1 MRNKYVSPQAIQEEV
16 NRFKAISEYAY
27 FEQGLSEEDDNKV
40 DQLTMDDFSSQAP
53 PAGGAPDAG
62 GAPPAGAPPAGA
74 PPAGDIP
81 PAGGAPDAGGAPP
94 AGEDPFAA
102 PAGGA
107 PDAGLD
113 PMAAPDAAA
122 PAGDAAQEVD
132 VTDIVNDTKAVNQ
145 KADEMNGKVD
155 KTLAM
160 VNQLMMKISG
170 MESNVTKMDQ
180 ALAKIDSI
188 YKEFELSKPPSPEE
202 VKQAM
207 AQNSYPFNVPLSD
220 YGREGVEKNQTEM
233 EMKKNKLSLSNLL
246 SDFNEKD
253 VRNSFNP
260 PDPFE
265 DKVARSLPAYRM

>member
-1 MRNKYVSPQAIQEEV
+1 MKNKYVSPQALNEEV
-16 NRFKAISEYAY
+16 KRLNSIAEYAY
-27 FEQGLSEEDDNKV
+27 FDQGLSEEDDNKV
-40 DQLTMDDFSSQAP
+40 DQLTMDDFSSQTP

-62 GAPPAGAPPAGA
+62 GAPPAGAPPAGGA
-74 PPAGDIP
+74 PDAGGMP
-81 PAGGAPDAGGAPP
+81 PAGGAPDAAAP
-94 AGEDPFAA
+94 AEDPFA
-102 PAGGA
+102 AGGA
-107 PDAGLD
+107 PDAAAD

-132 VTDIVNDTKAVNQ
+132 VTDIVNDTKAANQ
-145 KADEMNGKVD
+145 KADEMNSKAD

-160 VNQLMMKISG
+160 VNQLMMKING

-180 ALAKIDSI
+180 ALAKIDAI
-188 YKEFELSKPPSPEE
+188 YKDFELSKPPSPEE

-220 YGREGVEKNQTEM
+220 YGKEGVEKNQTEM

-253 VRNSFNP
+253 IRNSFNP

>member
-1 MRNKYVSPQAIQEEV
+1 MMKNKYVSPQAIQEEV
-16 NRFKAISEYAY
+16 SRFKAIFEFKY
-27 FEQGLSEEDDNKV
+27 FDQPLDEADDNKV
-40 DQLTMDDFSSQAP
+40 DQLTMDDFSSQTP

-62 GAPPAGAPPAGA
+62 GAPPVP
-74 PPAGDIP
+74 P
-81 PAGGAPDAGGAPP
+81 PAGGAPDAGGMPP
-94 AGEDPFAA
+94 E
-102 PAGGA
+102 GGA
-107 PDAGLD
+107 PDAGADPFAAGAAPDAAAD

-132 VTDIVNDTKAVNQ
+132 VTDIVNDTKAANQ
-145 KADEMNGKVD
+145 KADEMNSKAD
-155 KTLAM
+155 KTLEM
-160 VNQLMMKISG
+160 VNQLMMKING

-180 ALAKIDSI
+180 ALAKIDAI
-188 YKEFELSKPPSPEE
+188 YKDFELSKPPSPEE

-220 YGREGVEKNQTEM
+220 YGKEGVEKNQTEM

-265 DKVARSLPAYRM
+265 DKVARTLPAYRM